1 VRGRLRDLSNDS
13 KFEALT
19 HDLFEK
25 YMKYLKKVILV
36 IMKYLKMKVLEL
48 V

>member
-1 VRGRLRDLSNDS
+1 VRGQLRDLSNDS

-25 YMKYLKKVILV
+25 YMKYMKKEILV
-36 IMKYLKMKVLEL
+36 IAKYFKMKVLEL